1 MNSNLYEDLKFKV
14 FRSGNPVFFYIGINA
29 IVFIVTALIG
39 VGLYLSGNG
48 AGGVSDLVREYL
60 GFPASL
66 AKLPYRFYT
75 IITYQF
81 LHDGFFHFFFNMI
94 WLYWMGNI
102 FNDFTKTRQ
111 FHFVYLGS
119 GILGAVFFIA
129 AYHTFPVF
137 APAIESANVIGSS
150 AAVMGIVVATA
161 TLVPDFS
168 IRMLFLGDV
177 KLKYLAAAYILL
189 SVIGIASTNAGGNIA
204 HIGGALFGFLY
215 IKTLKNGA
223 DWSDIFKKKT
233 KLKVVKNETFKRPPS
248 KAPSIVNQQEIDAI
262 LDKISKSGYDKLSR
276 EEKET
281 LFKAS
286 NH

>member
-1 MNSNLYEDLKFKV
+1 MNNNLYKDLKFKI
-14 FRSGNPVFFYIGINA
+14 FHSGNPVFFYIGINVLVFV
-29 IVFIVTALIG
+29 IVSLIS
-39 VGLYLSGNG
+39 VGFFLSGTDPG
-48 AGGVSDLVREYL
+48 IVSAVVRENL
-60 GFPASL
+60 GFPAAFVKL
-66 AKLPYRFYT
+66 AYRFYT

-81 LHDGFFHFFFNMI
+81 THEGFFHLFFNMI

-102 FNDFTKTRQ
+102 FNDFTKARQ

-119 GILGAVFFIA
+119 GILGGIFYVA

-137 APAIESANVIGSS
+137 APAIASANVIGSS

-161 TLVPDFS
+161 TLLPDFS
-168 IRMLFLGDV
+168 IRMMFLGDV

-189 SVIGIASTNAGGNIA
+189 SVIGIASANAGGNIA

-215 IKTLKNGA
+215 IKTLKNGS
-223 DWSDIFKKKT
+223 DWSDIFKKKP
-233 KLKVVKNETFKRPPS
+233 KLRVVKNDSFKKPAA
-248 KAPSIVNQQEIDAI
+248 KATAMVNQQEIDAI
-262 LDKISKSGYDKLSR
+262 LDKISTSGYDKLTR

>member
-1 MNSNLYEDLKFKV
+1 MNSSFYEDLKFKA
-14 FRSGNPVFFYIGINA
+14 FRSGNPVFFYIGINTV
-29 IVFIVTALIG
+29 VFIVVSLLG
-39 VGLYLSGNG
+39 VGLFLSGNG
-48 AGGVSDLVREYL
+48 FDMATAFSREYF
-60 GFPASL
+60 GVPASL

-75 IITYQF
+75 IISYQF
-81 LHDGFFHFFFNMI
+81 FHEGFFHFFFNMI

-102 FNDFTKTRQ
+102 FNDFTKSRQ
-111 FHFVYLGS
+111 FHFVFLGS
-119 GILGAVFFIA
+119 GLLGAVFFIA

-137 APAIESANVIGSS
+137 APAIETANVIGSS
-150 AAVMGIVVATA
+150 ASVMGIVVATA

-168 IRMLFLGDV
+168 IRMMFLGDV

-189 SVIGIASTNAGGNIA
+189 SVIGIASMNAGGNIA
-204 HIGGALFGFLY
+204 HLGGALFGFLY
-215 IKTLKNGA
+215 IKTLKNGS
-223 DWSDIFKKKT
+223 DWSDMFKKKT
-233 KLKVVKNETFKRPPS
+233 KLKVVKNETFKRTTP
-248 KAPSIVNQQEIDAI
+248 KAPSIINQQEIDAI